1 MTFDELVP
9 VYSVKEPIEAE
20 IIKNAL
26 HSAGIQAAI
35 ENENQAGLT
44 GVFDIRIFVPGPQ
57 VAEAKRILAEH
68 EATSENPVSAE
79 ELAEAS
85 GDTTPVDPS
94 EG

>member
-1 MTFDELVP
+1 MSFDELVP

-35 ENENQAGLT
+35 ENENQAAMT
-44 GVFDIRIFVPGPQ
+44 GVFDIRIFVPAHQ
-57 VAEAKRILAEH
+57 EAEAKQILAEH
-68 EATSENPVSAE
+68 EAASADPISTK